1 MNVERPIRL
10 RGVTGSAMV
19 ARIRVDSMVAGDL
32 LLSPKHLPIL
42 TDAMGGAEGVLGTE
56 GLAGMRVHIDFR
68 GDQITIAR
76 SHGQRAPVGFT
87 TVRLDLSRNR
97 LPLLDA
103 VMGGVRVK
111 AVLDTGGQTSIGNL
125 ALRDALLRRRH
136 REVVSKDAIY
146 GATSE
151 VQIGEG
157 YAAPPIDIGP
167 VQIRN
172 AHITF
177 GDMKIFEYWGMTQ
190 EPALLIGMDTLGQL
204 DTLIIDY
211 QLSELQLRLPE
222 IPSLMLR

>member
-1 MNVERPIRL
+1 
-10 RGVTGSAMV
+10 
-19 ARIRVDSMVAGDL
+19 
-32 LLSPKHLPIL
+32 
-42 TDAMGGAEGVLGTE
+42 
-56 GLAGMRVHIDFR
+56 
-68 GDQITIAR
+68 
-76 SHGQRAPVGFT
+76 
-87 TVRLDLSRNR
+87 
-97 LPLLDA
+97 
-103 VMGGVRVK
+103 MGGVRVK

-136 REVVSKDAIY
+136 QDVVSKDTIY
-146 GATSE
+146 GATAD

-167 VQIRN
+167 LQIRN
-172 AHITF
+172 SHITF
-177 GDMKIFEYWGMTQ
+177 GDMKIFEYWGMIQ